1 MFAENK
7 TRWIL
12 PAAFGVSLVLVLAGG
27 VSHHPM
33 APALTALGVIIT
45 ALTAWLVAISAGG
58 SEGSAYSRTSMFR
71 SQWQVPLYAGVAV
84 FITTIL
90 GSVLKSGRVPF
101 ACSTW
106 PLCEEVLVGEITP
119 VVAGHLAHRLSAGLA
134 GILLIYTAAFVFR
147 RHRHRPALLGLTG
160 GALVLYTTQ
169 VLLGASA
176 AAGLLTSV
184 GAFSHLMIA
193 AALTALLFTLAAVGY
208 YAPSVPSIAGAS
220 VAVPLIAPIPIGE
233 RLRAYLDA
241 TKPRILVLLLIT
253 GYAAMWVANGGAPPF
268 GLALITMVGLA
279 MSCGAANA
287 INMWYDTDI
296 DSIMNRTQKRP
307 IPSGRLSPEQVLS
320 FGVITGV
327 LSFILLAFSV
337 NLLTAWLSLGG
348 LLFYVFIY
356 TMWLKRSS
364 VQNIVIGG
372 AAGAAPPL
380 VGWAAV
386 TGELSWAA
394 VAMFMIIFVWT
405 PPHFWALA
413 LFRNDDYRR
422 ANIPMM
428 PVVKGE
434 MHTKWQVLGYALLLL
449 PTVASLHW
457 AGAAGTVY
465 LWSSLIMTLVYLGS
479 TVMLFFER
487 LPEKKWAVRSF
498 IWSIFWLGAIF
509 LVACADAVRA

>member
-1 MFAENK
+1 MYSDNK
-7 TRWIL
+7 TRLIL
-12 PAAFGVSLVLVLAGG
+12 PAAFGISLVLVLAGG
-27 VSHHPM
+27 ISEHPM
-33 APALTALGVIIT
+33 APVLTALGVAVT
-45 ALTAWLVAISAGG
+45 ALTAWLLAISTGG
-58 SEGSAYSRTSMFR
+58 SEGSAFSRTSMFR
-71 SQWQVPLYAGVAV
+71 SQWQVPLYAGLAV
-84 FITTIL
+84 FVTTIL
-90 GSVLKSGRVPF
+90 GSILKSIQVQPTC
-101 ACSTW
+101 ATW
-106 PLCEEVLVGEITP
+106 PLCEELLVGNLTP
-119 VVAGHLAHRLSAGLA
+119 AVAGHLAHRLSAGMA
-134 GILLIYTAAFVFR
+134 GVLLLYTATFVFR

-160 GALVLYTTQ
+160 GALVLFSTQ

-176 AAGLLTSV
+176 AAGVLTSF
-184 GAFSHLMIA
+184 GGFSHLLLA
-193 AALTALLFTLAAVGY
+193 AALTALLITLAAVGY
-208 YAPSVPSIAGAS
+208 YSPTIPSIAGAS
-220 VAVPLIAPIPIGE
+220 VAISLPAPISVTE
-233 RLRAYLDA
+233 RMRAYLDT

-253 GYAAMWVANGGAPPF
+253 GYAAMWVAAGGAPPI
-268 GLALITMVGLA
+268 GLTLVTMVGLA

-296 DSIMNRTQKRP
+296 DSLMNRTQKRP

-320 FGVITGV
+320 FGVLTGV
-327 LSFILLAFSV
+327 LSFVLLAFAV

-386 TGELSWAA
+386 TGDLSWAA
-394 VAMFMIIFVWT
+394 LAMFMIIFVWT

-428 PVVKGE
+428 PVIKGE
-434 MHTKWQVLGYALLLL
+434 MYTKWQVLGYALLLI
-449 PTVASLHW
+449 PTIASLYW
-457 AGAAGTVY
+457 AGAVGTIY
-465 LWSSLIMTLVYLGS
+465 LWSSLIMTAAYIGS

-509 LVACADAVRA
+509 LVACVDAVKA